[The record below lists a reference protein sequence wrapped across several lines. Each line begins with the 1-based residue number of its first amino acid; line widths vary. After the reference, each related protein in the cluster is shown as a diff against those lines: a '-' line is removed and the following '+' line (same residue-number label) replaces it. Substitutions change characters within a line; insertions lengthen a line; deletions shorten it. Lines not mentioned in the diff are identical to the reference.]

1 VNYSGDYYKLVKVS
15 VLCVERL
22 CAINRVVLKL
32 WKFSY
37 WGSVVFSTDKENCLW
52 DREMVEFHKICKLRR
67 GNV

>member
-22 CAINRVVLKL
+22 CAISRVVLKL
-32 WKFSY
+32 WKFSF

-52 DREMVEFHKICKLRR
+52 DREM
-67 GNV
+67 